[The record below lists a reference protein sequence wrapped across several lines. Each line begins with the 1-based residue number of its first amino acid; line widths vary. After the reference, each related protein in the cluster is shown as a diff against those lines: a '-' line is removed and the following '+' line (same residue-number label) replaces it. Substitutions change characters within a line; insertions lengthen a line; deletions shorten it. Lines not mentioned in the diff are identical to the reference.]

1 MVEEVAK
8 ATEGFEKADAELT
21 AMKNQPTV
29 EAQLGAM
36 ILKRNMKSKRAEQ
49 SCIRISHHLLV
60 LWFCPPALLSL
71 RQSPS
76 LSQSPPHSPPHTLPR
91 HSLLSLL
98 LRSIRLTITELS
110 AHRLPL
116 YPQSVT

>member
-60 LWFCPPALLSL
+60 LWFCPPAFLSL

-76 LSQSPPHSPPHTLPR
+76 LSQSPPHSPPTLSPDTLS
-91 HSLLSLL
+91 SLSSYVPSDSPSPNYQLTACPFT
-98 LRSIRLTITELS
+98 RSR
-110 AHRLPL
+110 
-116 YPQSVT
+116 